1 MTMRFPPLHLLF
13 LTMLVRSA
21 TRLVALPNSHPL
33 YKPLQLA
40 VKRTAERHRSP
51 LHLLFF
57 TTGAKLNPSE
67 ITTPARRRQNY
78 KMLGDVNIEE
88 DRNTAINNAHQISG
102 TAIFTDGSGYD
113 KKIGAAAVM
122 MKDGKTLKTLRYHLG
137 ADTEHTV
144 HEAESV
150 AVTLALHML
159 AGLKKTLKEVTIG
172 MDDKAVL
179 SRLQSQ
185 KSTPR
190 RYPVDK
196 IHEMLEDFQ
205 VAQARMRGE
214 VVEGCRREA
223 GKARP
228 KDGSKERKLKEW
240 CKVMFVWTPGHEDI
254 DGNKR
259 ADKAAKSAAQGHS
272 SATNDLPAFL
282 QQKPLPVSNS
292 ATRQPLKKATKT

>member
-21 TRLVALPNSHPL
+21 TRLVALPNCHPL

-40 VKRTAERHRSP
+40 VKRTAEHHRNS
-51 LHLLFF
+51 LHLFF
-57 TTGAKLNPSE
+57 TTSVKSNHSE

-122 MKDGKTLKTLRYHLG
+122 MKDGKALKTLRYHLG

-185 KSTPR
+185 KSKPR

-205 VAQARMRGE
+205 VAQARMRGK

-223 GKARP
+223 G
-228 KDGSKERKLKEW
+228 
-240 CKVMFVWTPGHEDI
+240 
-254 DGNKR
+254 R
-259 ADKAAKSAAQGHS
+259 A
-272 SATNDLPAFL
+272 
-282 QQKPLPVSNS
+282 
-292 ATRQPLKKATKT
+292 

>member
-1 MTMRFPPLHLLF
+1 
-13 LTMLVRSA
+13 MLVRSA
-21 TRLVALPNSHPL
+21 TRLVALPNCHPL

-57 TTGAKLNPSE
+57 TTSVKSNSSE
-67 ITTPARRRQNY
+67 ITTPAQRRQNY

-122 MKDGKTLKTLRYHLG
+122 MKNGKALKTLRYHLG

-185 KSTPR
+185 KSKPR
-190 RYPVDK
+190 RYPVNK

-205 VAQARMRGE
+205 VAQARMRGK

-223 GKARP
+223 G
-228 KDGSKERKLKEW
+228 
-240 CKVMFVWTPGHEDI
+240 
-254 DGNKR
+254 R
-259 ADKAAKSAAQGHS
+259 A
-272 SATNDLPAFL
+272 
-282 QQKPLPVSNS
+282 
-292 ATRQPLKKATKT
+292 